1 MTDDKIAKAVER
13 LGEGTPGPWLAG
25 CGYAGNGD
33 RVYGP
38 DNAGEH
44 SGLLA
49 VTYKGWVNAQKIAAL
64 PELAAVFVAAA
75 TLRNRRGKISEQRD
89 LLHPEAGDGRTW
101 NAFQRDF
108 AHAAEI
114 VSAKIRALKKEPRT

>member
-1 MTDDKIAKAVER
+1 MTDDKIAEAAERALAECREKVIGECAV
-13 LGEGTPGPWLAG
+13 LA
-25 CGYAGNGD
+25 
-33 RVYGP
+33 
-38 DNAGEH
+38 
-44 SGLLA
+44 
-49 VTYKGWVNAQKIAAL
+49 
-64 PELAAVFVAAA
+64 
-75 TLRNRRGKISEQRD
+75 RD